1 MRTTPPTVEP
11 DDHHGKKITHPSY
24 GVVKITRISGT
35 AELFDSAFKHQCFI
49 GLQISKAAK
58 YTDGSHDF
66 IHEDHAVDQR
76 QLIEV
81 WMSEA
86 QFARAITAMNMG
98 SGSPCTIVRYNGQG
112 IPLPEAEDLQK
123 SHKQMIREKLRG
135 KMDLARNIVQDLR
148 DMREQKKRPTLA
160 QMDEIVRSLDNVVG
174 NFERNME
181 YYAGCFEEHMEKTVA
196 AAKAE
201 IEVHMLTS
209 ANRLGID
216 RDQVPQLELTQKGS
230 GRWTWS

>member
-1 MRTTPPTVEP
+1 MKSTPPTIEP
-11 DDHHGKKITHPSY
+11 DKQHGSKVTHPSY
-24 GVVKITRISGT
+24 GVVKISRISGQ
-35 AELFDSAFKHQCFI
+35 AELFDSAFKHQYFI
-49 GLQISKAAK
+49 GLEIDKAAK

-86 QFARAITAMNMG
+86 QFARAITSMNMG
-98 SGSPCTIVRYNGQG
+98 SGSPCTIVRYNGKG

-123 SHKQMIREKLRG
+123 SHKRMIREKLAG
-135 KMDLARNIVQDLR
+135 KMDRARKIVQDLR

-160 QMDEIVRSLDNVVG
+160 QMDEIAQNLDSMVG

-201 IEVHMLTS
+201 IEVHMLAS

-216 RDQVPQLELTQKGS
+216 RDQVPQLELNNEPSLPKN
-230 GRWTWS
+230 